1 MCVFFQLSYI
11 EDGSVSMLE
20 DFDIPIKAFNHER
33 KIRVYTP
40 IDYEKKSKHY
50 PVLYMHDGQNVFE
63 DQDAINGVSLGLR
76 EYLDTNEI
84 EIIVV
89 GIDTN
94 TEGEERYNEY
104 CPWVDGEFSAKL
116 LGKPSY
122 TGGKGDAYIDFIVNE
137 LKPYIDSTYRTLSE
151 STSIGG
157 VSLGGLISTYAAC
170 KYPDIFRNVVSI
182 SSAYWR
188 NQEEIEKLL
197 RNTNLSYIE
206 KFYMDSGKTEVK
218 NDERISKGF
227 LESNLRIY
235 NIVKEKI
242 PNSTFLVIED
252 AEHHYSYFKE
262 RVPSIFTYLLS

>member
-1 MCVFFQLSYI
+1 MI
-11 EDGSVSMLE
+11 EKIS
-20 DFDIPIKAFNHER
+20 FPIKAFNHNR
-33 KIRVYTP
+33 TIRVFTP
-40 IDYEKKSKHY
+40 RGYQDATKCY

-63 DQDAINGVSLGLR
+63 DQDAIHGVSLGLKD
-76 EYLDTNEI
+76 YLDSNEI

-94 TEGEERYNEY
+94 TEGEERKNEY
-104 CPWVDGEFSAKL
+104 CPWVDGEFSKNL

-122 TGGKGDAYIDFIVNE
+122 TGGKGDAYVDFIVSE

-170 KYPDIFRNVVSI
+170 KYPDIFKNVVSI

-197 RNTNLSYIE
+197 RNTNLSSIE
-206 KFYMDSGKTEVK
+206 KFYMDSGTTEVR

-227 LESNLRIY
+227 LESNQRIY

-262 RVPSIFTYLLS
+262 RVPGIFTYLLS

>member
-1 MCVFFQLSYI
+1 
-11 EDGSVSMLE
+11 MLE
-20 DFDIPIKAFNHER
+20 NFDIPIKAFNHER
-33 KIRVYTP
+33 TIRVYTP
-40 IDYEKKSKHY
+40 RGYQDATKRY

-63 DQDAINGVSLGLR
+63 DQDAIHGVSLGLR
-76 EYLDTNEI
+76 EYLETNDI

-89 GIDTN
+89 EIDTN
-94 TEGEERYNEY
+94 TEGEERKNEY
-104 CPWVDGEFSAKL
+104 CPWVDSDFSKNL

-122 TGGKGDAYIDFIVNE
+122 TGGKGDAYVDFIVSE
-137 LKPYIDSTYRTLSE
+137 LKPYIDSKYRTLTE

-170 KYPDIFRNVVSI
+170 KYPDIFRNVIGI
-182 SSAYWR
+182 SSAFWR

-197 RNTNLSYIE
+197 RNTNLSSIE
-206 KFYMDSGKTEVK
+206 KFYMDSGTTEVR

-227 LESNLRIY
+227 LESNQRIN

-242 PNSTFLVIED
+242 PNSTFLVIKD

-262 RVPSIFTYLLS
+262 RVPGIFTYLLS

>member
-1 MCVFFQLSYI
+1 
-11 EDGSVSMLE
+11 MLE
-20 DFDIPIKAFNHER
+20 NFDIPIKAFNHNR
-33 KIRVYTP
+33 TIRVYTP
-40 IDYEKKSKHY
+40 RGYQDATKRY

-63 DQDAINGVSLGLR
+63 DNDAIHGVSLGLR

-94 TEGEERYNEY
+94 TEGKARYNEY
-104 CPWVDGEFSAKL
+104 CPWVDGEFSKNL

-122 TGGKGDAYIDFIVNE
+122 TGGKGDAYVDFIVSE
-137 LKPYIDSTYRTLSE
+137 LKPYIDSKYRTLTE

-157 VSLGGLISTYAAC
+157 VSLGGLISTYAAS
-170 KYPDIFRNVVSI
+170 KYPDVFRNVIGI
-182 SSAYWR
+182 SSAFWR

-197 RNTNLSYIE
+197 RNTNLSSIE
-206 KFYMDSGKTEVK
+206 KFYMDSGTTEVRD
-218 NDERISKGF
+218 DERISKGF
-227 LESNLRIY
+227 LESNQRIH

-242 PNSTFLVIED
+242 PNSTFLVIKD

-262 RVPSIFTYLLS
+262 RVPGIFTYLLS

>member
-1 MCVFFQLSYI
+1 
-11 EDGSVSMLE
+11 MLE
-20 DFDIPIKAFNHER
+20 NFDIPIKAFNHNR
-33 KIRVYTP
+33 TIRVYTP
-40 IDYEKKSKHY
+40 RGYQEETKRY

-63 DQDAINGVSLGLR
+63 DQDAIGGVSLGLKD
-76 EYLDTNEI
+76 YLDENEI

-94 TEGEERYNEY
+94 TEGEGRYNEY
-104 CPWVDGEFSAKL
+104 CPWVDGEFSKNL

-122 TGGKGDAYIDFIVNE
+122 TGGKGDAYVDFIVSE
-137 LKPYIDSTYRTLSE
+137 LKPRIDSKYRTLPE

-170 KYPDIFRNVVSI
+170 KYPDIFRNVVGI
-182 SSAYWR
+182 SSAFWR

-197 RNTNLSYIE
+197 RNTNLSSIE
-206 KFYMDSGKTEVK
+206 KFYMDSGTTEVK

-227 LESNLRIY
+227 LESNQRIY
-235 NIVKEKI
+235 NIVKEKL

-252 AEHHYSYFKE
+252 AIHHYSIFKE
-262 RVPSIFTYLLS
+262 RVPVIFTYLFS